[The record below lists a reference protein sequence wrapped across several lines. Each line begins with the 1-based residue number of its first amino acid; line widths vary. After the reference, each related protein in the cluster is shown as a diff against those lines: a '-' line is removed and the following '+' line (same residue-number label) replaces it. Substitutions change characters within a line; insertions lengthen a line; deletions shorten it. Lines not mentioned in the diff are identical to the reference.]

1 MFAKN
6 SLRLYAASV
15 PSHEPDHL
23 QAARPVPNSLT
34 LGTASL
40 RVLAHPVRVR
50 VLGLLREHGPSTATL
65 LAGRLGLNSG
75 STSYHLRQLAAGGLV
90 EEDHERGNARD
101 RWWRS
106 VHRAT
111 YFDPYEVP
119 ESDRGASAV
128 YMAAIAAEY
137 ADRIQLAARDL
148 LELPPAWQRSGD
160 LSDFRLRLTPD
171 ETAAIVTEL
180 HGVIARYRPADEPG
194 GDAVPDSET
203 VVVQVQV
210 MPQLAPPA
218 AHDDAVPTTTAGAHP
233 AAPRR

>member
-1 MFAKN
+1 M
-6 SLRLYAASV
+6 L
-15 PSHEPDHL
+15 PDEEPDHL
-23 QAARPVPNSLT
+23 QAPPRVPNSLT

-50 VLGLLREHGPSTATL
+50 LLGLLREHGPSTATL

-75 STSYHLRQLAAGGLV
+75 ATSYHLRQLAAGGLV

-119 ESDRGASAV
+119 EADRGAGAA
-128 YMAAIAAEY
+128 YMAAIAAQY
-137 ADRIQLAARDL
+137 AGRIQLAARDV
-148 LELPPAWQRSGD
+148 LELPPAWQRSSD

-171 ETAAIVTEL
+171 ETAAIVNEL
-180 HGVIARYRPADEPG
+180 HGVIARYRRADEPA
-194 GDAVPDSET
+194 GDAAPDAET
-203 VVVQVQV
+203 VVIQVQV
-210 MPQLAPPA
+210 MPQLAPAADGDVPITTPGAQPA
-218 AHDDAVPTTTAGAHP
+218 
-233 AAPRR
+233 